1 MRRGMRHRTTHVMVA
16 IATLLLVVGC
26 SSDDSGRESTS
37 GTNAAPTTTTAVPA
51 PTSLNV
57 TSTDFAYALDTE
69 TVAAGL
75 VEVTQANEG
84 EEAHQVTLM
93 RLEDGQTTAD
103 VVEGL
108 QGPEGDHFVAD
119 DAYFGGPT
127 NTLPGESGAVTVEL
141 SEGDY
146 AMVCFIASS
155 DGESHYVKG
164 MAGALEVVASDA
176 PPVEPPTAS
185 DTVRMSDFTYDVP
198 ADFSGQGVIE
208 VVNDGPQ
215 VHELTIATPDLSTGS
230 GLAAIAPGATAY
242 LPVDL
247 EPGTYNFVCFVS
259 DVDTGDPH
267 FTEGMT
273 LEVTVPTG

>member
-1 MRRGMRHRTTHVMVA
+1 MRHRPTTRVLFG
-16 IATLLLVVGC
+16 IATLVLVVAGC
-26 SSDDSGRESTS
+26 SSDSGSDEAGSDT
-37 GTNAAPTTTTAVPA
+37 TAAPTTTTASPA
-51 PTSLNV
+51 ATSVNV
-57 TSTDFAYALDTE
+57 TSTDFAYAVDTD

-75 VEVTQANEG
+75 VEINQDNEG
-84 EEAHQVTLM
+84 EEPHQVTLM
-93 RLEDGQTTAD
+93 RLEEDQSVAD

-119 DAYFGGPT
+119 DAYAGGPT

-141 SEGDY
+141 TEGEY

-164 MAGALEVVASDA
+164 MAGALEVVATDA
-176 PPVEPPTAS
+176 APVEPPEATA
-185 DTVRMSDFTYDVP
+185 TVHMSDFTYDVP
-198 ADFSGQGVIE
+198 ADFTGQGVIE

-215 VHELTIATPDLSTGS
+215 VHELTIGAPDLSAGS

-259 DVDTGDPH
+259 DSESTDPH
-267 FTEGMT
+267 FALGMNID
-273 LEVTVPTG
+273 VTVPGGG